1 MNVLLLG
8 SGGREHALAWK
19 ISQSPL
25 LTKLFVA
32 PGNAGTMQHG
42 ENVMLDADDH
52 TALKNFVL
60 EKNVDML
67 IVGPEAPLVAGV
79 HDFFRSDMEL
89 AHVMVIGPVR
99 DAAMLEGSKDFAKA
113 FMNKYE
119 IPTAAYSTFTPET
132 LDEGYTFLETMKPPY
147 VLKADGLAA
156 GKGVLILDSIGE
168 ARKELSAMLKDAK
181 FGKASS
187 KVVIE
192 EFLSGIEISCFVLT
206 DGRSYKML
214 PSAKDYKRIGEGDT
228 GLNTGGMGSISPVPF
243 AGNEFMAKVEHQ
255 IIAPTIRGLIGEG
268 LEYKGFIFFGLI
280 NVEGEPFVIEYN
292 VRMGDPEAESVI
304 PRIKT
309 DLLQLFVAVGKGTL
323 DEEQLE
329 VDPRY
334 TTAVMLVSGGYP
346 EAYEK
351 GKVIDG
357 LDGVDGSI
365 IFHAGTRADGGKV
378 LSNGGRVL
386 AVTSF
391 GNTLEE
397 ALRQSYVNASAINF
411 EGKYYRRD
419 LGKDLFELRQKR

>member
-1 MNVLLLG
+1 
-8 SGGREHALAWK
+8 
-19 ISQSPL
+19 
-25 LTKLFVA
+25 
-32 PGNAGTMQHG
+32 
-42 ENVMLDADDH
+42 
-52 TALKNFVL
+52 
-60 EKNVDML
+60 
-67 IVGPEAPLVAGV
+67 
-79 HDFFRSDMEL
+79 
-89 AHVMVIGPVR
+89 
-99 DAAMLEGSKDFAKA
+99 
-113 FMNKYE
+113 
-119 IPTAAYSTFTPET
+119 
-132 LDEGYTFLETMKPPY
+132 
-147 VLKADGLAA
+147 
-156 GKGVLILDSIGE
+156 
-168 ARKELSAMLKDAK
+168 
-181 FGKASS
+181 
-187 KVVIE
+187 
-192 EFLSGIEISCFVLT
+192 
-206 DGRSYKML
+206 
-214 PSAKDYKRIGEGDT
+214 
-228 GLNTGGMGSISPVPF
+228 MGSISPVPF
-243 AGNEFMAKVEHQ
+243 ADNEFMAKVEHQ

-346 EAYEK
+346 GAYEK